1 MKIVKY
7 DDYAAEFKDFI
18 HKHNNDFKVETKGHS
33 GEYYNKT
40 YMFEDGAVWYECARK
55 VFETVEIEVHLCKVV
70 AQSKRNRIE
79 NTFGGIIFAKLL
91 SCQLKRFCFNILQ
104 NFCNKFCC

>member
-55 VFETVEIEVHLCKVV
+55 VFETVEIEVHLCKVNQTIALFEV
-70 AQSKRNRIE
+70 EFWSSKDS
-79 NTFGGIIFAKLL
+79 A
-91 SCQLKRFCFNILQ
+91 S
-104 NFCNKFCC
+104 KFYYEPWVF